1 LLSQLPISASV
12 PTTGRELITSTLE
25 VVSSLMAREA
35 GVGCGVGAGTAED
48 VEDEEE
54 APADCDADAPW
65 LLLAALADCAGCTL
79 GGFLVGV
86 GVGLGFAFV
95 AGAGVG
101 LALAAAP
108 DAPEAG
114 GGLEALKLFQLTQPV
129 MARAAVVKRRRD
141 ALVFMVGFLMSFTE
155 QQVVS

>member
-1 LLSQLPISASV
+1 
-12 PTTGRELITSTLE
+12 
-25 VVSSLMAREA
+25 MAREA

>member
-1 LLSQLPISASV
+1 M
-12 PTTGRELITSTLE
+12 T
-25 VVSSLMAREA
+25 REA
-35 GVGCGVGAGTAED
+35 GVVCGVGAGTAED

-65 LLLAALADCAGCTL
+65 LLPAALADCAGCTL

-86 GVGLGFAFV
+86 GLGFAVV

-129 MARAAVVKRRRD
+129 MVRAAAVKRRRD

-155 QQVVS
+155 QQVGN